1 MLIFVP
7 ETVTLL
13 LGYFYICVCVCV
25 FPKAKGIFT
34 TQGIVQKAEIR
45 PFISNEAMGMQ

>member
-13 LGYFYICVCVCV
+13 LGYFYMCV
-25 FPKAKGIFT
+25 FLKAKGIFT
-34 TQGIVQKAEIR
+34 TQGIMQKAEIR